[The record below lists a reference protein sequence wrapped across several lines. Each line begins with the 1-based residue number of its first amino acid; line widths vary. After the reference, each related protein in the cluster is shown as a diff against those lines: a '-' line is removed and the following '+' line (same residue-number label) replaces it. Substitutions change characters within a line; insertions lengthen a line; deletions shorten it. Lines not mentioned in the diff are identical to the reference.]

1 MNELPTVLGIAP
13 IASIA
18 IICYVLGGFLKGIG
32 NEKLDCLIPD
42 IVAVFG
48 GVIGVL
54 AFYTIPGY
62 LSATNWLDALAIGA
76 ASGLVAVGINQIVK
90 QSSKLTQEDTYD
102 GVFEGEV
109 PNEKFDDPEDP
120 KEDEDPK
127 DEPKEEE

>member
-18 IICYVLGGFLKGIG
+18 IICYVLGGFLKGVG

-48 GVIGVL
+48 GGIGVL

-90 QSSKLTQEDTYD
+90 QTSKLNEVD
-102 GVFEGEV
+102 GTEYVSDDEA
-109 PNEKFDDPEDP
+109 PLDDPDVEIEADP
-120 KEDEDPK
+120 
-127 DEPKEEE
+127 EEADKGAE

>member
-18 IICYVLGGFLKGIG
+18 IICYVLGGFLKALG
-32 NEKLDCLIPD
+32 NEKLDCLIPQ

-48 GVIGVL
+48 GSIGVL

-90 QSSKLTQEDTYD
+90 QGSKLTK
-102 GVFEGEV
+102 VNEV
-109 PNEKFDDPEDP
+109 YYEETTPEDLED
-120 KEDEDPK
+120 KEDEAE
-127 DEPKEEE
+127 DEDNKEEA

>member
-1 MNELPTVLGIAP
+1 MPKFQNKEETNMNELPTVLGIAP

-18 IICYVLGGFLKGIG
+18 IICYILGGFLKGIG

-48 GVIGVL
+48 GGIGVL

-90 QSSKLTQEDTYD
+90 QSSKLKTETN
-102 GVFEGEV
+102 EV
-109 PNEKFDDPEDP
+109 YV
-120 KEDEDPK
+120 
-127 DEPKEEE
+127 EEEADDEEAVSDEEVTEEM

>member
-48 GVIGVL
+48 GGIGVL

-102 GVFEGEV
+102 GLMEGEV
-109 PNEKFDDPEDP
+109 PNDEFTPDPDEEKEI
-120 KEDEDPK
+120 
-127 DEPKEEE
+127 

>member
-18 IICYVLGGFLKGIG
+18 IVCYVIGGFLKALG

-42 IVAVFG
+42 ICAVFG
-48 GVIGVL
+48 GGIGVL
-54 AFYTIPGY
+54 AFYTIPNY

-90 QSSKLTQEDTYD
+90 QGSKLTQVD
-102 GVFEGEV
+102 EV
-109 PNEKFDDPEDP
+109 YYEETTPEDLDEENEAGDEEN
-120 KEDEDPK
+120 KEAE
-127 DEPKEEE
+127 

>member
-48 GVIGVL
+48 GGIGVL

-109 PNEKFDDPEDP
+109 PNSEFTNENEEDP
-120 KEDEDPK
+120 KKDPDDETT
-127 DEPKEEE
+127 EEE

>member
-18 IICYVLGGFLKGIG
+18 IICYILGGFLKGIG

-48 GVIGVL
+48 GGIGVL

-90 QSSKLTQEDTYD
+90 QSSKLNAGTEEVYVEAEADDEDT
-102 GVFEGEV
+102 VT
-109 PNEKFDDPEDP
+109 
-120 KEDEDPK
+120 DEDIT
-127 DEPKEEE
+127 EEM

>member
-18 IICYVLGGFLKGIG
+18 IICYILGGFLKGIG

-48 GVIGVL
+48 GGIGVL

-90 QSSKLTQEDTYD
+90 QSSKLKTETS
-102 GVFEGEV
+102 EV
-109 PNEKFDDPEDP
+109 YV
-120 KEDEDPK
+120 
-127 DEPKEEE
+127 EEEADDEEAVSDEEITEEM

>member
-18 IICYVLGGFLKGIG
+18 IICYILGGFLKGIG

-48 GVIGVL
+48 GGIGVL

-90 QSSKLTQEDTYD
+90 QSSKLNAGTE
-102 GVFEGEV
+102 EV
-109 PNEKFDDPEDP
+109 YVEAEADDE
-120 KEDEDPK
+120 ETVTDE
-127 DEPKEEE
+127 EVTEEM

>member
-1 MNELPTVLGIAP
+1 MNDLPTVLGIAP

-18 IICYVLGGFLKGIG
+18 IICYILGGFLKGIG

-48 GVIGVL
+48 GGIGVL

-90 QSSKLTQEDTYD
+90 QSSKLNAKADEDF
-102 GVFEGEV
+102 V
-109 PNEKFDDPEDP
+109 
-120 KEDEDPK
+120 EDEAE
-127 DEPKEEE
+127 DEEPVADNDITEEI

>member
-18 IICYVLGGFLKGIG
+18 IICYILGGFLKGIG

-48 GVIGVL
+48 GGIGVL

-90 QSSKLTQEDTYD
+90 QSSKLNAGTD
-102 GVFEGEV
+102 EV
-109 PNEKFDDPEDP
+109 YVEAEADDE
-120 KEDEDPK
+120 ETVTDE
-127 DEPKEEE
+127 EVTEEM

>member
-18 IICYVLGGFLKGIG
+18 IICYVLGGFLKGIR

-48 GVIGVL
+48 GGIGVL

-102 GVFEGEV
+102 GPREGEV
-109 PNEKFDDPEDP
+109 PNSEFTNENEEDPED
-120 KEDEDPK
+120 ET
-127 DEPKEEE
+127 KEEE

>member
-1 MNELPTVLGIAP
+1 MTELPTVLGIAP

-48 GVIGVL
+48 GGIGVL
-54 AFYTIPGY
+54 AFCTIPGY

-90 QSSKLTQEDTYD
+90 QSSKLAQEDTYA
-102 GVFEGEV
+102 GPFEGEV
-109 PNEKFDDPEDP
+109 PNSEFTNENKENPE
-120 KEDEDPK
+120 

>member
-1 MNELPTVLGIAP
+1 MNELPTVLGIVP

-18 IICYVLGGFLKGIG
+18 IICYVLGGFLKCIR

-48 GVIGVL
+48 GGIGVL

-102 GVFEGEV
+102 GPMEGEV
-109 PNEKFDDPEDP
+109 PNDEFTPDPDEEKET
-120 KEDEDPK
+120 
-127 DEPKEEE
+127 

>member
-18 IICYVLGGFLKGIG
+18 IICYILGGFLKGIG

-48 GVIGVL
+48 GGIGVL

-62 LSATNWLDALAIGA
+62 LSATNWLDALAVGA

-90 QSSKLTQEDTYD
+90 QSSKLNAGTE
-102 GVFEGEV
+102 EV
-109 PNEKFDDPEDP
+109 YVEAEADDE
-120 KEDEDPK
+120 ETVTDE
-127 DEPKEEE
+127 EVTEEM

>member
-1 MNELPTVLGIAP
+1 MTELPTVLGIAP

-48 GVIGVL
+48 GGIGVL

-90 QSSKLTQEDTYD
+90 QTSKLNNINVDEEFIED
-102 GVFEGEV
+102 EA
-109 PNEKFDDPEDP
+109 
-120 KEDEDPK
+120 EDEDEVSETEAK
-127 DEPKEEE
+127 DEGI

>member
-18 IICYVLGGFLKGIG
+18 IICYILGGFLKGIG

-48 GVIGVL
+48 GGIGVL

-90 QSSKLTQEDTYD
+90 QSSKLNAGTEEVYVEDKADDEETVTD
-102 GVFEGEV
+102 EEV
-109 PNEKFDDPEDP
+109 T
-120 KEDEDPK
+120 
-127 DEPKEEE
+127 EEM

>member
-1 MNELPTVLGIAP
+1 MPKQNTKEETNMNDLPTVLGIAP

-18 IICYVLGGFLKGIG
+18 IICYILGGFLKGIG

-48 GVIGVL
+48 GGIGVL

-90 QSSKLTQEDTYD
+90 QSSKLNAGTE
-102 GVFEGEV
+102 EV
-109 PNEKFDDPEDP
+109 YV
-120 KEDEDPK
+120 EDEAE
-127 DEPKEEE
+127 DEEPVADNEITEEI

>member
-18 IICYVLGGFLKGIG
+18 IICYILGGFLKGIG

-48 GVIGVL
+48 GGIGVL

-90 QSSKLTQEDTYD
+90 QSSKLNAST
-102 GVFEGEV
+102 GEV
-109 PNEKFDDPEDP
+109 YVEAEADDE
-120 KEDEDPK
+120 ETVTDE
-127 DEPKEEE
+127 EVTEEM

>member
-1 MNELPTVLGIAP
+1 MNDLPTVLGIAP

-18 IICYVLGGFLKGIG
+18 IICYILGGFLKGIG

-48 GVIGVL
+48 GGIGVL

-90 QSSKLTQEDTYD
+90 QSSKLNAGTE
-102 GVFEGEV
+102 EV
-109 PNEKFDDPEDP
+109 YV
-120 KEDEDPK
+120 EDEAE
-127 DEPKEEE
+127 DEEPVADNEITEEI